1 MNDFSQILN
10 KLDEVDIKLGSI
22 NNNEINDIL
31 IELTFAIDLITEQL
45 QILSKNN
52 IK

>member
-1 MNDFSQILN
+1 MSNISEIIN

-31 IELTFAIDLITEQL
+31 IELSFAIDLITEQL

-52 IK
+52 NK

>member
-1 MNDFSQILN
+1 MNNISQILN
-10 KLDEVDIKLGSI
+10 KLEEVDIKLGLI
-22 NNNEINDIL
+22 KDNEIADIL

-52 IK
+52 K